1 MYRIPTV
8 LTLTLC
14 TGPLLAADKSVPK
27 DATGLIAN
35 VYAAA
40 AARDKNALKR
50 VMATDFVSSFGGDG
64 GQAEALALWTSNPT
78 YLQELAKATS
88 GPCERQLPD
97 YVQCPRKA
105 GIGLRAGFKLVGSK
119 WVFSS
124 FVGGD

>member
-1 MYRIPTV
+1 MHRLPTA
-8 LTLTLC
+8 LTLVLWS
-14 TGPLLAADKSVPK
+14 GSLLAANKSVPK
-27 DATGLIAN
+27 EATGLIAN
-35 VYAAA
+35 VHAAA
-40 AARDKNALKR
+40 AARDRKALKR
-50 VMATDFVSSFGGDG
+50 FMANDFVSSFGGDG
-64 GQAEALALWTSNPT
+64 GQAEALALSTSDPT

-119 WVFSS
+119 WVFAS